1 VKLLCKDIH
10 YKLQRSDMVLTRL
23 PNRNAAKYTNLHLSY
38 SQNLP

>member
-1 VKLLCKDIH
+1 
-10 YKLQRSDMVLTRL
+10 MVLTRL